1 MLRSRR
7 KMRQKEE
14 LFQQEIVNSTT
25 IIFLI
30 KTDQN
35 ISEINH
41 LERSN

>member
-30 KTDQN
+30 KTDSKYFRNQ
-35 ISEINH
+35 SFKKE
-41 LERSN
+41 